1 MKHFTAIVL
10 ISAMLA
16 TAGCARV
23 THVKQS
29 DPDTGERI
37 LEKTVM
43 TSFWSV
49 DDNSFALKNTD
60 GEESVQWARTTD
72 SVAGPNSALN
82 FLANVGALAIAGNSR
97 GFTPTAPTNFDASA
111 GFANEQP
118 DENTVNLM
126 TRMKEIE
133 SRTEALQAE
142 NAELR
147 GALEAAHGGE

>member
-1 MKHFTAIVL
+1 MKHFIAIP
-10 ISAMLA
+10 LA
-16 TAGCARV
+16 AALALSSGCAWV
-23 THVKQS
+23 SHVKQS
-29 DPDTGERI
+29 DPDTGERV
-37 LEKTVM
+37 LEKTSMV
-43 TSFWSV
+43 SFWSV
-49 DDNSFALKNTD
+49 DDNQFALKNTD

-82 FLANVGALAIAGNSR
+82 FLANVGALAIAGNSP

-133 SRTEALQAE
+133 SKTEMLEAE
-142 NAELR
+142 NARLQGELN
-147 GALEAAHGGE
+147 AVHGE